1 MEKIVNEVLGGILK
15 MANSKIIIV
24 EGAQGAGKTT
34 VTDFLRYAIK
44 YTNLY
49 RLTGTS
55 DSTRTGKKKAE
66 TMYKNLLVYVK
77 TLENLSI
84 NLLFDRTFFTE
95 EIYCRLGFKEYS
107 FTDVYEELL
116 EELSKL
122 DFEIYYITLYL
133 KDENLFEKRIARE
146 GKAVPEYA
154 KFKAES
160 SISQQRAYLKM
171 AEEIKEKYPQIH
183 VYNIE
188 NSRCLEEVENEL
200 RTILHE

>member
-1 MEKIVNEVLGGILK
+1 

-24 EGAQGAGKTT
+24 EGAQGVGKTT
-34 VTDFLRYAIK
+34 VTDFLRYAVK

-49 RLTGTS
+49 RLTGTA
-55 DSTRTGKKKAE
+55 DSSKEGKKKA
-66 TMYKNLLVYVK
+66 TIMYENLLSYMK

-95 EIYCRLGFKEYS
+95 EIYCRLGFKDYS
-107 FTDVYEELL
+107 FTDVYEKLL
-116 EELSKL
+116 EELSKM

-133 KDENLFEKRIARE
+133 KYESQFEQRLARE

-160 SISQQRAYLKM
+160 SINQQREYLKM
-171 AEEIKEKYPQIH
+171 ANEVKEKYP
-183 VYNIE
+183 NINVVNIQNDRDFE
-188 NSRCLEEVENEL
+188 DVKKEL
-200 RTILHE
+200 MKVLGE